1 MVAVAWV
8 IARGDVGTST
18 HRLFPYVLVGITI
31 SSRKPSFYGSTQTNL
46 RQSIHNRHHFLTN
59 VLSLRMYLEHRVI
72 R

>member
-8 IARGDVGTST
+8 ITRGDIESST

-31 SSRKPSFYGSTQTNL
+31 ASHKPSFYDSTQTNL
-46 RQSIHNRHHFLTN
+46 RQYIDNCHHFLTN